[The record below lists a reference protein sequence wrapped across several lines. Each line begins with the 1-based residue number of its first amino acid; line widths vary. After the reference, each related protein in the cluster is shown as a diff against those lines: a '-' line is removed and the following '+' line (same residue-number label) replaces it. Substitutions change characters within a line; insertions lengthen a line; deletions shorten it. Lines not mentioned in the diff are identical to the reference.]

1 MDERLSD
8 SNDLALGYAAYR
20 QVASAE
26 DAIARARAR
35 MAAQDATNAPQSP
48 VQGGTQP
55 SGASPPAPP
64 SASLGPSQALMQ
76 GIMDGGRPKPP
87 AEPTVLDKAGAVAKD
102 VGRGIVEAPRQALGG
117 ISDAVNR
124 TFRALDGL
132 ANWLNENV
140 ADLQVGEGEPGF
152 NPLLAIAGPDDPTKR
167 GFPPA
172 QSATGGMVREVSRFL
187 TGFLPA
193 MRAMRAVGAGTA
205 VSGLGAGA
213 ASDFL
218 TADPNG
224 ERLSD
229 LWKKLG
235 LRENVLTDWMAQTG
249 NEDNSEVEKR
259 FKNALEGAGLGVM
272 MDGVLL
278 AARAVRAGMQARKAA
293 AGAVG
298 QGVDELAALRAQYG
312 NVTQRDFLLLGD
324 PNEPLFALR
333 PRTGAD
339 PQRKLNDAYAATGDT
354 GVPTDVAAR
363 GLALSGAQGGDE
375 VFVNFARINT
385 PDDVKS
391 VIGQMADA
399 FAGDIDQARRGVQ
412 SNEETARLASEL
424 GLSVNDLLSRRRG
437 EPLNAEQSL
446 AARRLLNASA
456 DKLLQIAEKAAAP
469 TASEVD
475 QFQFR
480 KMMALHYA
488 IQAEVVAARTETARA
503 LQAWSIPADLGGTE
517 TGRAVNQMLQNMGG
531 PDLSR
536 AMAQRLAILAQQ
548 GAPPEAI
555 NAVIR
560 KSWGAASMDA
570 VKESFVLGLLW
581 SPTTHIVNSSSNSV
595 VAMMQVAERAAAA
608 GIGSG
613 MGRASGEGVAA
624 GEAMAMVYGLVSSM
638 KDAFRL
644 AGQALISGTKPAASG
659 TLDMV
664 REPAIAASAF
674 GLDSAGVAGRA
685 VDFLGHAVRIPG
697 HLLAGQDAFFQT
709 IGYRMELHA
718 QAFRQA
724 ASEGLQGPDAARR
737 MAEIVHNPP
746 ENIRI
751 SAADAALYSTFNQE
765 PGGFAQ
771 QIMKLRNY
779 QGDDGSALAKMN
791 PLFLVLPFVRTPA
804 NVLSYS
810 FERTP
815 LAPLVGQ
822 WRADIAAGGARAD
835 LALARISMGTTT
847 LLLAADLASNGAI
860 TGAGPTDAPQR
871 EALMRDGW
879 QPYSIKVGDTYYGYN
894 RLDPFGMLM
903 GFAATVQELTER
915 GEIDPD
921 KMDEWNEVVAGA
933 INAVSQTVVDKTFF
947 TGVASLFEV
956 LGDPNKYTRDYVNQ
970 LVGSMV
976 PFSSA
981 LGFAERVGDPTISE
995 VNSPWD
1001 AVMSRIP
1008 GLSSSLTP
1016 RRSLWGEERKPQA
1029 VFGQAFDAV
1038 SPVRVSQ
1045 EVGSPIDQE
1054 MTRLNYATARIPK
1067 KTTMGGAD
1075 VNLGDFPEAYD
1086 EYVRL
1091 AGNEL
1096 KHPVWNLGAKDFLD
1110 AVVTGKHEMS
1120 AIYQMGTDGKDGG
1133 KADFIRRTIQE
1144 YRKLAQEQVLNDPRF
1159 AGLRDVVDEKRA
1171 HKERQRMPV
1180 MQ

>member
-8 SNDLALGYAAYR
+8 ANDLAPGYAAYR
-20 QVASAE
+20 QLASAE
-26 DAIARARAR
+26 DAIARAKAR
-35 MAAQDATNAPQSP
+35 VAAQDSASAPGSP
-48 VQGGTQP
+48 VEGGTPPGGASPSAAP
-55 SGASPPAPP
+55 SGAPAP
-64 SASLGPSQALMQ
+64 SATRMQ
-76 GIMDGGRPKPP
+76 WSMDGGRPKPP
-87 AEPTVLDKAGAVAKD
+87 AEPTVLDRAGAVAKD

-117 ISDAVNR
+117 ISDAVHH
-124 TFRALDGL
+124 TFKALDGL

-140 ADLQVGEGEPGF
+140 ADLRVGEGEPGF
-152 NPLLAIAGPDDPTKR
+152 NPLLAIAGPDDPTAR
-167 GFPPA
+167 GFAPA
-172 QSATGGMVREVSRFL
+172 QSVTGGVVREVSRFL

-193 MRAMRAVGAGTA
+193 MRAMRAAGVGTTAAGF
-205 VSGLGAGA
+205 GAGA

-235 LRENVLTDWMAQTG
+235 LRENVLTDWLAQSG
-249 NEDNSEVEKR
+249 NEDDGEVEKR
-259 FKNALEGAGLGVM
+259 FKNALEGAGLGAMMEGVM
-272 MDGVLL
+272 L
-278 AARAVRAGMQARKAA
+278 AARAVRAGMQARRA
-293 AGAVG
+293 AGRAVG
-298 QGVDELAALRAQYG
+298 QGVDELAAAQAQYG

-339 PQRKLNDAYAATGDT
+339 PQRKLNEAYAATGDT

-363 GLALSGAQGGDE
+363 GLASSGAQGGDE
-375 VFVNFARINT
+375 VFINFARINT
-385 PDDVKS
+385 ADDVKS

-399 FAGDIDQARRGVQ
+399 FARDIDAARRGIQ
-412 SNEETARLASEL
+412 SNEETSRLATQL
-424 GLSVNDLLSRRRG
+424 GLSVDDLLSRRRG

-456 DKLLQIAEKAAAP
+456 EKLLQIAQKAAAP

-503 LQAWSIPADLGGTE
+503 LQAWSIPADLGGVE
-517 TGRAVNQMLQNMGG
+517 TGRAVSQMLQNMGG

-548 GAPPEAI
+548 GTPPEAI

-570 VKESFVLGLLW
+570 VKESFVMGLLW
-581 SPTTHIVNSSSNSV
+581 SPTTHIVNSTSNSV

-613 MGRASGEGVAA
+613 MGRAAGEGVAA
-624 GEAMAMVYGLVSSM
+624 GEAMAMAYGLVSSM

-674 GLDSAGVAGRA
+674 GLDQAGVAGRA

-751 SAADAALYSTFNQE
+751 AAADAALYSTFNQE

-771 QIMKLRNY
+771 RIMKLRNY
-779 QGDDGSALAKMN
+779 QGDDGTALAKMN

-847 LLLAADLASNGAI
+847 LLLAADLASNGVI
-860 TGAGPTDAPQR
+860 TGAGPTDTAQR

-903 GFAATVQELTER
+903 GFASTVQELTER

-976 PFSSA
+976 PFNSA
-981 LGFAERVGDPTISE
+981 LGFAERLNDPTISE
-995 VNSPWD
+995 VNTPWD

-1016 RRSLWGEERKPQA
+1016 RRTLWGEERKPQA

-1038 SPVRVSQ
+1038 SPVRVSR

-1054 MTRLNYATARIPK
+1054 MTRLNYAAARIPK

-1159 AGLRDVVDEKRA
+1159 VELRDVVDEKRA

>member
-1 MDERLSD
+1 MDEKLSD
-8 SNDLALGYAAYR
+8 PNDLGAGYAAYR

-35 MAAQDATNAPQSP
+35 VAAQEAGQPAVSPGAP
-48 VQGGTQP
+48 VEGGTPPAGASMPPQP
-55 SGASPPAPP
+55 SAAPAPSQPVPQPPA
-64 SASLGPSQALMQ
+64 QR
-76 GIMDGGRPKPP
+76 DGGP
-87 AEPTVLDKAGAVAKD
+87 VLGKAGAVARDIGKG
-102 VGRGIVEAPRQALGG
+102 VVEAPRQALFG

-132 ANWLNENV
+132 ANWLNANV
-140 ADLQVGEGEPGF
+140 ADLRIGEGEGF
-152 NPLLAIAGPDDPTKR
+152 NPLLAIAGPNDPTVR
-167 GFPPA
+167 GAPPA
-172 QSATGGMVREVSRFL
+172 QSATGGVVREAARFL
-187 TGFLPA
+187 IGFIPA
-193 MRAMRAVGAGTA
+193 MRGVQAAGAGPAVAGLTAGA
-205 VSGLGAGA
+205 VSDL
-213 ASDFL
+213 L
-218 TADPNG
+218 TADPDG
-224 ERLSD
+224 ERLAD
-229 LWKKLG
+229 LWKSVG
-235 LRENVLTDWMAQTG
+235 LPQNVLTDWLAQTG
-249 NEDNSEVEKR
+249 NETDSEVEKR
-259 FKNALEGAGLGVM
+259 FKNALEGAGMGVM
-272 MDGVLL
+272 MEGVAL
-278 AARAVRAGMQARKAA
+278 AARATRAGMQARKAA
-293 AGAVG
+293 TGAVG
-298 QGVDELAALRAQYG
+298 QGVDELAAARAEFG
-312 NVTQRDFLLLGD
+312 SVTQRDFLFLGD

-333 PRTGAD
+333 QRTGAD
-339 PQRKLNDAYAATGDT
+339 PQGKLNAANAATGDL

-363 GLALSGAQGGDE
+363 GLARSGAAGGEE

-385 PDDVKS
+385 TDDIKS

-399 FAGDIDQARRGVQ
+399 FAGDIDAVRRGVQ
-412 SNEETARLASEL
+412 SNEETSRLATQL
-424 GLSVNDLLSRRRG
+424 GLSVDDLLSRRRG

-456 DKLLQIAEKAAAP
+456 DKLLEIAQKAAAP

-503 LQAWSIPADLGGTE
+503 LQAWSIPADLGGVE
-517 TGRAVNQMLQNMGG
+517 TSRAVSQMLGNMGG

-560 KSWGAASMDA
+560 KSWGAATMDA
-570 VKESFVLGLLW
+570 VKESFVMGLLW
-581 SPTTHIVNSSSNSV
+581 SPTTHIVNSTSNSV

-608 GIGSG
+608 GVGSG
-613 MGRASGEGVAA
+613 MGRGAGEGVAA

-664 REPAIAASAF
+664 REPAISAAAF
-674 GLDSAGVAGRA
+674 GLDQAGAAGRV

-697 HLLAGQDAFFQT
+697 HLLSGQDAFFQT

-751 SAADAALYSTFNQE
+751 AAADAALYSTFNNE

-804 NVLSYS
+804 NILSYS

-835 LALARISMGTTT
+835 LAMARISMGTTT
-847 LLLAADLASNGAI
+847 LLLAADLASNGVV
-860 TGAGPTDAPQR
+860 TGAGPTDVAQR

-903 GFAATVQELTER
+903 GFASTVQELTER

-976 PFSSA
+976 PFNSA
-981 LGFAERVGDPTISE
+981 LGFAERVVDPTISE
-995 VNSPWD
+995 VNSPWG

-1016 RRSLWGEERKPQA
+1016 RRTLWGEERKPQA
-1029 VFGQAFDAV
+1029 VFGEAFDAV
-1038 SPVRVSQ
+1038 SPVRVSR

-1054 MTRLNYATARIPK
+1054 MTRLNYAPARIPK
-1067 KTTMGGAD
+1067 KTSIGGAD

-1096 KHPVWNLGAKDFLD
+1096 KHPVWGLGAKDFLD
-1110 AVVTGKHEMS
+1110 AVVSGKHDMS
-1120 AIYQMGTDGKDGG
+1120 EIYRMGTDGKDGG
-1133 KADFIRRTIQE
+1133 KADFIRRTVQE

-1159 AGLRDVVDEKRA
+1159 VELRAVVDEKRA